1 MSPEL
6 SKVSFFCYWLK
17 ISNYGVI
24 LKFMK
29 ILQQIFPFRFYFSLT
44 DTYSMR
50 YLSAALFLC
59 VFSIFSPALPAQAAK
74 VYVDITS
81 PFMRK
86 IPVAVPPPQVR
97 GGTFEDSVTARN
109 ISRVLSSD
117 LEFMGFFSIPDPA
130 LYSTPGMAIK
140 DYPSD
145 YVVKSVMTHTGSSL
159 VMEFRLI
166 ETATGK
172 LTAGVKYRGTM
183 ADQRVMA
190 HRFADRIVRAIT
202 GEGGLT
208 LSRIAFVGSKGK
220 SREIYSA
227 DFDGHNVRKETSQRT
242 IVLSPRYSPDAR
254 FLAFTS
260 YRAGRPCLYIKDLKS
275 GSVFRSACFKGSN
288 IAHAWH
294 PDSRSL
300 AVTLSRD
307 GSPDIYLIDIRG
319 KIKKRLTWGRSI
331 NISPSWSPDGKYLV
345 FISDRSGSP
354 QLYIL
359 NTGSGSVR
367 RLTFSGSY
375 NTDPQWSPRG
385 DKIVYCSRLNGKFQ
399 IFTIS
404 AGGGEPEQLTFNG
417 SNENPSWSPDG
428 RQILFSSTRDG
439 KGKSLYVMYLN
450 GSAQRRLLSFGS
462 SASMPFWG
470 PNRFMN

>member
-1 MSPEL
+1 MKPCAEYLRGTIKPMMPTQNFFPAYLPL
-6 SKVSFFCYWLK
+6 SFTNML
-17 ISNYGVI
+17 
-24 LKFMK
+24 
-29 ILQQIFPFRFYFSLT
+29 R
-44 DTYSMR
+44 MR
-50 YLSAALFLC
+50 LVSAALLLC
-59 VFSIFSPALPAQAAK
+59 LSVFSIFCHVQPLHAAK

-86 IPVAVPPPQVR
+86 IPVAVPPPVVR

-109 ISRVLSSD
+109 ISRVLASD

-130 LYSTPGMAIK
+130 LYSSPDMKIK
-140 DYPSD
+140 DYPAD
-145 YVVKSVMTHTGSSL
+145 YVVKSIFEHTGNSL
-159 VMEFRLI
+159 VMEFRLM
-166 ETATGK
+166 ETATGE
-172 LTAGVKYRGTM
+172 LAAGVKYRGTIS
-183 ADQRVMA
+183 DQRVMV

-202 GEGGLT
+202 GQGGLT
-208 LSRIAFVGSKGK
+208 LSKIVFVGQKGR

-227 DFDGHNVRKETSQRT
+227 DFDGHNVRQETSQKT
-242 IVLSPRYSPDAR
+242 IVMSPRYSPDGR

-275 GSVFRSACFKGSN
+275 GAMFRSACFRGSN

-300 AVTLSRD
+300 AVTLSKD

-331 NISPSWSPDGKYLV
+331 NISPSWSPDGRHLV
-345 FISDRSGSP
+345 FVSDRSGAP

-385 DKIVYCSRLNGKFQ
+385 DRIVYASRLNGKFQ
-399 IFTIS
+399 IFSIS
-404 AGGGEPEQLTFNG
+404 TAGGEPEQLTFNG

-439 KGKSLYVMYLN
+439 RGKSLYVMYLN
-450 GSAQRRLLSFGS
+450 GTAQRRLLSFGTG
-462 SASMPFWG
+462 AYMPFWG